1 MRSVG
6 KSTNDELKVLLTQ
19 ANLYNTNN
27 FAKAKTLSDINE
39 ITVLMRVLAQCQ
51 NCVQGSCTI
60 AQACYDKLVSLIK
73 IIDVQNDEDDAL
85 RMLAKSG
92 LLSEETIELFAAN
105 TDAFNNY
112 AVLSS
117 EDGDL
122 TSMMEGII
130 LAQKE
135 PVKTGKSMSDF
146 DGSLSALKFL
156 LKASGLPII
165 CNIEK
170 AKASDELSTLVEVL
184 AQCYGCESGSYSINQ
199 DCYDKLIACIP
210 QIDMQDD
217 EEQGLIMLAASGL
230 LNEET
235 IELFAANPSA
245 FNNEAAF
252 SDERGDLKTIM
263 EGIIQQQGGLK
274 LHL

>member
-156 LKASGLPII
+156 LKASRISLW
-165 CNIEK
+165 E
-170 AKASDELSTLVEVL
+170 
-184 AQCYGCESGSYSINQ
+184 
-199 DCYDKLIACIP
+199 
-210 QIDMQDD
+210 
-217 EEQGLIMLAASGL
+217 
-230 LNEET
+230 
-235 IELFAANPSA
+235 
-245 FNNEAAF
+245 
-252 SDERGDLKTIM
+252 
-263 EGIIQQQGGLK
+263 
-274 LHL
+274 